1 MPAAAQDASIGF
13 DAAFNSSYVWRG
25 LSLTNKPVLQPDV
38 WISAYGFT
46 GGAWANVE
54 PSSYTGAKDISENGT
69 DGAGIAEID
78 LWFEYA
84 RATGNVNWKLGWTI
98 YTYDT
103 NKSGLTAFYD
113 THEFYGQAS
122 ISGLPV
128 TPQLYVAYDIDKVKG
143 AYIVPSLSYGV
154 KAGPNLT
161 INLTALAGISA
172 GQEVSANDVSANFA
186 KSGLAHM
193 DFGASTSFSAGSD
206 HYRAAVPCAVV
217 SRRFHEDRFAHEPA
231 LDEDLGWG
239 DAELVARAGREQV
252 RVTIVVPVVERARP
266 SGWARCVFTCLP
278 RTIAGVSSSPIA

>member
-1 MPAAAQDASIGF
+1 VLAVAAALPAAAQDATIGF

-25 LSLTNKPVLQPDV
+25 LSLTNKPVIQPDV

-78 LWFEYA
+78 LWLEYA

-103 NKSGLTAFYD
+103 NNSGLTAFYD

-193 DFGASTSFSAGSD
+193 DFSASTSFSAGS
-206 HYRAAVPCAVV
+206 
-217 SRRFHEDRFAHEPA
+217 
-231 LDEDLGWG
+231 
-239 DAELVARAGREQV
+239 
-252 RVTIVVPVVERARP
+252 I
-266 SGWARCVFTCLP
+266 
-278 RTIAGVSSSPIA
+278 TIAPQFHVQWCRDDFTKIASPTTQHSTKVWGGVTLSWSHGFGASSASE